1 MKNAYPTPPPNLAAL
16 NQRLTNLTARGTV
29 ERVKRAL
36 AGVVVGQMMPEGAVR
51 GGTAMKLRLGE
62 DRSRFTPDFD
72 VARRETF
79 DEFTAALGTRLAAG
93 WEGFAGRVATSR
105 AVSKPPGVPGDYIM
119 KAIDLKLEYQGRSW
133 LTVPME
139 IGHDELGDTET
150 PELRLADDLRDLV
163 VNLGFTVPNPIAVL
177 AIEHQI
183 AQKLHACSEPGS
195 ERAHDLVDL
204 QLLDREFDIDRQKTA
219 EVCRRLFVF
228 RKNHSWPPTVEA
240 GAGWDS
246 LYLAAA
252 EGLDVLPDVN
262 QAVRWT
268 NQLIADLDART

>member
-1 MKNAYPTPPPNLAAL
+1 M
-16 NQRLTNLTARGTV
+16 
-29 ERVKRAL
+29 KRAL
-36 AGVVVGQMMPEGAVR
+36 AGVVVGQMMPEGAVK

-79 DEFTAALGTRLAAG
+79 DEFTAALGARLAAG
-93 WEGFAGRVATSR
+93 WEGFTGRVVTSR
-105 AVSKPPGVPGDYIM
+105 SVSKPPGVPGDYIM
-119 KAIDLKLEYQGRSW
+119 KAIDLKLEYRGRSW

-163 VNLGFTVPNPIAVL
+163 VSLGFPAPNPIAVIG
-177 AIEHQI
+177 IEHQI

-204 QLLDREFDIDRQKTA
+204 QLLDREFDIDQQKTGD
-219 EVCRRLFVF
+219 VCRRLFVF

-246 LYLAAA
+246 LYPAAA
-252 EGLDVLPDVN
+252 EGLDVLTDVN
-262 QAVRWT
+262 QAVLWT